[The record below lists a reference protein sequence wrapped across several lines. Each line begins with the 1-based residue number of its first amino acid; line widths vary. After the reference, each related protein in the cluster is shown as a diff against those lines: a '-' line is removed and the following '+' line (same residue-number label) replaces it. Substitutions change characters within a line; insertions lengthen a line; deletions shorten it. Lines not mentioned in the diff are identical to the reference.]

1 MGTIDE
7 KVLDRYRK
15 FHAIATNAG
24 SAENEK
30 TIALRRMRELEEK
43 HPNISVAAFW
53 TADRVADTVDD
64 WLHNRQ
70 GYAPPPPP
78 PKAPEEPTG
87 QGPRA
92 PRKPRAARPPP
103 SPEPVPAPEQPGEEP
118 SLNWRQKV
126 GQFLQD
132 VVDQVSEGL
141 SITNVVQRQVK
152 ITIESDAKTVKI
164 SIKIPINVA
173 LQVAEDSGGSL
184 GEFSRL
190 VGVRLGSELAQAF
203 AKSGY

>member
-7 KVLDRYRK
+7 KTLDRYRK
-15 FHAIATNAG
+15 FHAVATNAG

-30 TIALRRMRELEEK
+30 TIALRRMKELEEK
-43 HPNISVAAFW
+43 HPNIAVAAFW

-70 GYAPPPPP
+70 GSAPPPPKEHAGKGPRKPRPPRPAPDPTPPPPP
-78 PKAPEEPTG
+78 PPPTSAPDM
-87 QGPRA
+87 
-92 PRKPRAARPPP
+92 
-103 SPEPVPAPEQPGEEP
+103 GETP
-118 SLNWRQKV
+118 LNWRQRV

-141 SITNVVQRQVK
+141 SITNIVQRQVK
-152 ITIESDAKTVKI
+152 ITIDSDPKVVKI
-164 SIKIPINVA
+164 SIKIPVDVA

-190 VGVRLGSELAQAF
+190 IGVRLGNELAQAF

>member
-15 FHAIATNAG
+15 FHAVATNAG

-30 TIALRRMRELEEK
+30 TIALRRMKELEGK
-43 HPNISVAAFW
+43 HPNIAVAAFW
-53 TADRVADTVDD
+53 TADRVADTVDE
-64 WLHNRQ
+64 WLHNRP
-70 GYAPPPPP
+70 GHTPPPPREP
-78 PKAPEEPTG
+78 EDPSGRAPKP
-87 QGPRA
+87 
-92 PRKPRAARPPP
+92 PRKPRAPRPSPPP
-103 SPEPVPAPEQPGEEP
+103 EPTAPPEPPREETP
-118 SLNWRQKV
+118 LNWRQRV

-132 VVDQVSEGL
+132 VVEQVSEGL

-164 SIKIPINVA
+164 SIKIPVDVA

-190 VGVRLGSELAQAF
+190 IGVRLGNELAQAF